1 MFWNN
6 KELKILS
13 FSGGAEKGEFSI
25 RIAKALNVRVKKIDP
40 KKDLVEHFDVITGNS
55 IGSII
60 TACLVM
66 PSDKNPNKPK
76 YSINDCIEIFDKD
89 LHNINSNIGL
99 GDKISLILNIKNHI
113 LTRKD
118 VDFISEMCGDVK
130 LSQTVVPVVIT
141 STDAKTGEPHIWS
154 TYEAKNDPKK
164 DFYLKDAVGASISYP
179 GLFDSKKT
187 EKDGEI
193 YKDFDGSLVADSPL
207 LMALPHIF
215 EINKKVSK
223 EDVYIISIGTTT
235 GNVQK
240 VLGNIDKDSF
250 VHNIYNIYKI
260 TGQIQ
265 KQPLDKLIKTF
276 VPHFYKLDFMIPLDI
291 QHAIYDKA
299 SKGDLLNFNE
309 TMACT
314 KKYIAINEKFFIAL
328 ANKIADK
335 KQNMKELEKLYDDSH
350 FYCDNPKEVLDEY
363 NGVSDEKTD
372 L

>member
-1 MFWNN
+1 M
-6 KELKILS
+6 IQ
-13 FSGGAEKGEFSI
+13 
-25 RIAKALNVRVKKIDP
+25 KKN
-40 KKDLVEHFDVITGNS
+40 LVEHFGVITGNP

-60 TACLVM
+60 TACLVI
-66 PSDKNPNKPK
+66 PSEKNPNKPK
-76 YSINDCIEIFDKD
+76 YSINDCIKIFDKD

-118 VDFISEMCGDVK
+118 VDFIPEMCGDVR
-130 LSQTVVPVVIT
+130 LSQTVVPIVIT
-141 STDAKTGEPHIWS
+141 STDAKTGAPNVWS

-164 DFYLKDAVGASISYP
+164 DFYLRDAVEASISYP

-187 EKDGEI
+187 EIDGTIHKD
-193 YKDFDGSLVADSPL
+193 YDGALIADSPL
-207 LMALPHIF
+207 PMALPHIF
-215 EINKKVSK
+215 EINKKISK
-223 EDVYIISIGTTT
+223 EDTFIVSIGTTT

-240 VLGNIDKDSF
+240 VLDNIDKSSYL
-250 VHNIYNIYKI
+250 HNIYNIYKI

-265 KQPLDKLIKTF
+265 KQPLDKLIETF

-314 KKYIAINEKFFIAL
+314 KKYIDINKEFFSAL
-328 ANKIADK
+328 ANKVVGK
-335 KQNMKELEKLYDDSH
+335 KQNMKELEKFYDDSH

-363 NGVSDEKTD
+363 NDVSDVKVD